1 MSVSTQPAVPSP
13 LALPGPRHVLRLEP
27 APGPDA
33 ARSRARRRPRT
44 AFDMIGRLG
53 SLVTLAAMLLL
64 AAAAG
69 GALDDAPS
77 TEPTSGISGQAP
89 AGPAH

>member
-1 MSVSTQPAVPSP
+1 
-13 LALPGPRHVLRLEP
+13 
-27 APGPDA
+27 
-33 ARSRARRRPRT
+33 
-44 AFDMIGRLG
+44 MIGRLG